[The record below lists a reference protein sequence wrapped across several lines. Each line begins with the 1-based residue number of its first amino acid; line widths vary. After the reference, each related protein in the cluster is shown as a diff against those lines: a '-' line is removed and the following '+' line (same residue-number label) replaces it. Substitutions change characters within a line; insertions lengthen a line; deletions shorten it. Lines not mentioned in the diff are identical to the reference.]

1 MKKSPFPEDSA
12 FETKA
17 AHLSLDPF
25 GNHGMANPPVY
36 HTSTVLSPT
45 LDDYRNKRGRYD
57 YGRVGTPTSE
67 ASEKAVAAL
76 YNADDAV
83 SVSSGA
89 AAIAAGVLAM
99 VKNGDKALFPD
110 SMYGSGRR
118 FVERILP
125 TIGVRAIFYPPT
137 ISGAELAAMTDETVS
152 LIYIETPGSLT
163 FEMQD
168 TKAIIEV
175 AKQYGAKVAC
185 DNTWG
190 TALYFDAFGH
200 GADLV
205 IEAGTKFISGHSD
218 VSIGYIIAN
227 GAIAEQVRN
236 YTLYTGHCVAPD
248 DHYLALRGLRT
259 MAIRLKKSEENGL
272 KIARWIE
279 TQKEVKAMLHP
290 ALESHPQH
298 HLWKRD
304 FTGSCG
310 LFSFLIDGNISNEAV
325 DDMVDNLQYYGI
337 GASWGGCKSLITED
351 KYTRSVSPRADGRL
365 LRIYTGIE
373 DAQDLL
379 SDIQEGFERMRR
391 KI

>member
-1 MKKSPFPEDSA
+1 MKKSAA

-17 AHLSLDPF
+17 VHLSLDPV
-25 GNHGMANPPVY
+25 GNHGIANPPVY
-36 HTSTVLSPT
+36 HASTILRPT
-45 LDDYRNKRGRYD
+45 LDDYRTQKGRYD

-83 SVSSGA
+83 SVSSGM
-89 AAIAAGVLAM
+89 AAIAVGVLAM
-99 VKNGDKALFPD
+99 VKAGDKALFPD

-118 FVERILP
+118 FVEQVLP
-125 TIGVRAIFYPPT
+125 TIGVHAIFYPPT
-137 ISGAELAAMTDETVS
+137 ISGAELAALTDETVS

-168 TKAIIEV
+168 TKAIVEV
-175 AKQYGAKVAC
+175 AKQCGAKIAC

-190 TALYFDAFGH
+190 TALHFDVFGH
-200 GADLV
+200 GIDLV

-218 VSIGYIIAN
+218 VSIGYVAAN
-227 GAIAEQVRN
+227 GAIAKQVRN
-236 YTLYTGHCVAPD
+236 YTHYTGHCVAPD
-248 DHYLALRGLRT
+248 DHYLTLRGLRT
-259 MAIRLKKSEENGL
+259 MPIRLKKSEENGL
-272 KIARWIE
+272 KLARWIE
-279 TQKEVKAMLHP
+279 AQKEVKTMLHP

-310 LFSFLIDGNISNEAV
+310 LFSFVLDGSIPDIAV

-337 GASWGGCKSLITED
+337 GASWGGCKSLITQD
-351 KYTRSVSPRADGRL
+351 SYTRSVSPRIDGRL
-365 LRIYTGIE
+365 LRIYAGIE
-373 DAQDLL
+373 DADDLL
-379 SDIQEGFERMRR
+379 GDIQDGFERMRR
-391 KI
+391 HI